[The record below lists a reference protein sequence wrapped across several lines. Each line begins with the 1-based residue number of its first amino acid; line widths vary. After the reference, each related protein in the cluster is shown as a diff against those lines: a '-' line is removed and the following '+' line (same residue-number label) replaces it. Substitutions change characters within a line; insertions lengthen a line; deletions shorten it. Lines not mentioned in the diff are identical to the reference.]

1 MTGPESLKNTMQS
14 ANQQVVYVITG
25 DTLEAAQRYVAGACL
40 SMYSLRRFHPAASLV
55 CACDRGIYKAL
66 HATTHP
72 LLNLVDR
79 LIECPDASGGPVHRS
94 RFIKTS
100 LRGRIAGP
108 FVYIDADTL
117 ISGPL
122 DELFESQTDVGF
134 TVDGFFP
141 ASPGAF
147 PDWLMPFY
155 RRLGWSLTD
164 RYFSGG
170 IFHVSTTASADSLF
184 SAWHALWRQTVAIG
198 IVSDQPS
205 LNHAIAVTPHSM
217 TLYSQSFNHFVGRVD
232 QDLPPDT
239 RVISFLASQK
249 AMALSYERLI
259 SRFVDD
265 HAVDMEHISALTSA
279 GTFYPRQRKGWS
291 QRLLERLLV
300 GMKFRATG
308 YGLRDPASE

>member
-1 MTGPESLKNTMQS
+1 MQS

-164 RYFSGG
+164 RYSRLY
-170 IFHVSTTASADSLF
+170 DSLRRLAVF
-184 SAWHALWRQTVAIG
+184 RLARTVAADCGNWDRVGPTITQSCNCRHPPFDDTVLSVFQPLRRSSRPG
-198 IVSDQPS
+198 PPTRHSRDIVSGLAEGDGFVVRTAHQP
-205 LNHAIAVTPHSM
+205 
-217 TLYSQSFNHFVGRVD
+217 FCGR
-232 QDLPPDT
+232 PC
-239 RVISFLASQK
+239 RRHGA
-249 AMALSYERLI
+249 
-259 SRFVDD
+259 
-265 HAVDMEHISALTSA
+265 H
-279 GTFYPRQRKGWS
+279 
-291 QRLLERLLV
+291 QRLDV
-300 GMKFRATG
+300 GWHILSTPAQGVVSAAT
-308 YGLRDPASE
+308 